1 MRQRFIQA
9 LVAISGVAAGYS
21 ISLLWDPRPP
31 SASQRSVELIPEF
44 APTDSVLLSEIL
56 FKENFNG
63 AALTQAIVDSGARV
77 MIALSQPMT
86 EEEQLRW
93 RKQHHLDTFNSEQLS
108 LTNIAH
114 DTHWVRDYGPLPI
127 RVHQADGAS
136 QLGFVDLDYKK
147 EMQLDDTVPYQ
158 LGLLF
163 STDIRHVP
171 LTFDGGN
178 FLTDGKNCFMTT
190 DVRKDLSLET
200 KEFAADREKAEA
212 YISQYFSNSA
222 GCEKTVLIENAP
234 HEHIDMWAK
243 IVSPKTILV
252 NQITPE
258 TVNYFLKRDGFVPKD
273 VIDMRDNLDHM
284 AQQLSTYMTVERLP
298 MPAPYR
304 NTMRTYANG
313 ILVNKSAI
321 LPRYKTFGW
330 NSESYPD
337 GELHESYEQ
346 QVRSI
351 YEKHGFKVTFVA
363 ADGLIFNGGALHCVA
378 QQIPRVTAL

>member
-1 MRQRFIQA
+1 MRKKFLLQA
-9 LVAISGVAAGYS
+9 LVTLCGIMVGYGL
-21 ISLLWDPRPP
+21 SLLWEPR
-31 SASQRSVELIPEF
+31 SALTRNVELIPEF

-63 AALTQAIVDSGARV
+63 AALAQAIVDSGARV
-77 MIALSQPMT
+77 IIALSQPMT

-93 RKQHHLDTFNSEQLS
+93 RKHHRLDSFNSEQLS
-108 LTNIAH
+108 LTDIAH

-127 RVHQADGAS
+127 TVRQANGES
-136 QLGFVDLDYKK
+136 RLGFVDLDYKK
-147 EMQLDDTVPYQ
+147 EMHLDDTVPYQ

-178 FLTDGKNCFMTT
+178 FLTDGKNCFMTN

-200 KEFAADREKAEA
+200 KEFAADRQKAEA
-212 YISQYFSNSA
+212 YISQYFRNSA

-243 IVSPKTILV
+243 IVSPTTILV

-258 TVNYFLKRDGFVPKD
+258 TVDYFLKKDGFVPKD

-284 AQQLSTYMTVERLP
+284 AQQLSPYMTVERLP

-313 ILVNKSAI
+313 ILVNKTAI
-321 LPRYKTFGW
+321 LPRYKNFGW
-330 NSESYPD
+330 NGESYPD
-337 GELHESYEQ
+337 QDLHELYEQ
-346 QVRSI
+346 QVRTA
-351 YEKHGFKVTFVA
+351 YEKHGFKVAFVD

-378 QQIPRVTAL
+378 QQIPRVKAF